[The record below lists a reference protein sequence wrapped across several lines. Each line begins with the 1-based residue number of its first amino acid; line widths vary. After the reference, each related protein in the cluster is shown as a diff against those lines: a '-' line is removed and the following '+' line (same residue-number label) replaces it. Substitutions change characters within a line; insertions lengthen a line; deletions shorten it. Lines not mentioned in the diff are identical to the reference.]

1 MQPDGPYR
9 YTHLLGGSPVGKAW
23 AAIDGQGRFV
33 TVAVLDAAVAASPG
47 WREAFAGIV
56 NHLAQAPG
64 GLPFTYADFSA
75 AAPWVAYPAETG
87 PAAEKLFRALGVDYQ
102 PVPTPAPPPVSG
114 PPAPVSGAPH
124 PTSGPPRAV
133 SGAPHP
139 TSGPPLPTSGAPHSV
154 SGPPRPVSAAS
165 QPVSGLPRQPIY
177 ADPVSGAPISPG
189 LGPSLDDPPQH
200 DPFTAPA
207 RRIQPSAPPKRQTG
221 LWVAVAALL
230 LAAVAGGGA
239 GVWAISASGSD
250 PSTPAPA
257 PTATPPA
264 PGLKPWAEATPR
276 SAEERTLAT
285 AAPSMVFLEAVL
297 TGFIRNRQDNALLH
311 PEPFT
316 FSRRCTGVVVN
327 NDGHVLTN
335 GQCVQPAPDILL
347 EHALG
352 SLADTRVADGELK
365 AAEVSG
371 FVRARLASSVFTGPE
386 AGTPPAATLY
396 GQLNVAKGDLKDG
409 AAIPGTVVR
418 ALSLDEGNL
427 ALVKLDQANLPAVEL
442 NTSATVTA
450 GTALHALGYGTT
462 DTDYRSA
469 AYQVLTKPV
478 QVTELDVESSTYRIN
493 EDIGSS
499 SRGGIVV
506 DGEGRVVG
514 MLDNDLLQP
523 DRLNRLVVPVSRMT
537 GLLDAAGVAHALGEP
552 DRIYRSA
559 LDAYFGDDEAEAA
572 ARFAEAAE
580 AAPMNALAQAYREAS
595 VAAGGEVPSSR
606 PGWAVPLLVAA
617 GVALVGG
624 IVVVVLLRRRP
635 NAR

>member
-33 TVAVLDAAVAASPG
+33 TVVVLDAAVAATPG

-56 NHLAQAPG
+56 NNLAQAPG

-75 AAPWVAYPAETG
+75 AAPWVAYSADVG
-87 PAAEKLFRALGVDYQ
+87 PAAEKLFPALGVDYQ
-102 PVPTPAPPPVSG
+102 PVPTPTPPPVSS
-114 PPAPVSGAPH
+114 PPVPVSGAPH
-124 PTSGPPRAV
+124 PISGPPQPI
-133 SGAPHP
+133 SGAP
-139 TSGPPLPTSGAPHSV
+139 
-154 SGPPRPVSAAS
+154 
-165 QPVSGLPRQPIY
+165 QPVSGTSTQPGPIPTQPVY
-177 ADPVSGAPISPG
+177 ADPVSGAPTSPG
-189 LGPSLDDPPQH
+189 LGAALDDPPQH

-250 PSTPAPA
+250 PATPAPA

-264 PGLKPWAEATPR
+264 PGLKPWAESTPR

-285 AAPSMVFLEAVL
+285 AVPSMVFLEAVL

-316 FSRRCTGVVVN
+316 FSRRCTGFVVN

-335 GQCVQPAPDILL
+335 GQCVQPTPDILL

-352 SLADTRVADGELK
+352 SLADTLVADGELK
-365 AAEVSG
+365 AAEVRG
-371 FVRARLASSVFTGPE
+371 FVRARQASSVFTGLEP
-386 AGTPPAATLY
+386 GTQPAATLH

-409 AAIPGTVVR
+409 PAIPGTVVR

-442 NTSATVTA
+442 NTSAAITA

-469 AYQVLTKPV
+469 AYQVLAKPV
-478 QVTELDVESSTYRIN
+478 QVTELDVESFTYRIN

-499 SRGGIVV
+499 SRGGIVI
-506 DGEGRVVG
+506 DGQGRVVG

-523 DRLNRLVVPVSRMT
+523 DRPNRLVVPVSRMT
-537 GLLDAAGVAHALGEP
+537 GLLAAAGVEHTLGEP
-552 DRIYRSA
+552 DRLYRSA
-559 LDAYFGDDEAEAA
+559 LDAYFGDDEAKAA
-572 ARFAEAAE
+572 TRFAEAAE
-580 AAPMNALAQAYREAS
+580 AAPTNALAQAYREAS
-595 VAAGGEVPSSR
+595 VAAGGEVQSR

-624 IVVVVLLRRRP
+624 LVVLVLLRRRP
-635 NAR
+635 NVR

>member
-56 NHLAQAPG
+56 NNLAQSPG

-102 PVPTPAPPPVSG
+102 PVTTPAPPPVSG

-124 PTSGPPRAV
+124 PISGPPQ
-133 SGAPHP
+133 
-139 TSGPPLPTSGAPHSV
+139 PTSGAPQSV
-154 SGPPRPVSAAS
+154 SGPPQPISAAP
-165 QPVSGLPRQPIY
+165 QPVSGMPAQPIH
-177 ADPVSGAPISPG
+177 ADPVSGAPTSPG

-221 LWVAVAALL
+221 LLVAVAALL
-230 LAAVAGGGA
+230 LAAFAGGGA
-239 GVWAISASGSD
+239 GVWAISAGGVD

-264 PGLKPWAEATPR
+264 PGLKPWAETTPR

-297 TGFIRNRQDNALLH
+297 TGFVRNRQDDALLH

-335 GQCVQPAPDILL
+335 GQCVQPTPDILL

-365 AAEVSG
+365 AAEVRG

-386 AGTPPAATLY
+386 AGTPPAATLH

-409 AAIPGTVVR
+409 AAIPGAVVR
-418 ALSLDEGNL
+418 VLGLDEGNL

-469 AYQVLTKPV
+469 AYQVLAKPV

-506 DGEGRVVG
+506 DGQGRVVG

-523 DRLNRLVVPVSRMT
+523 DRPNRLVVPVSRMT
-537 GLLDAAGVAHALGEP
+537 GLLDAAGVEHALGAP
-552 DRIYRSA
+552 DRLYRSA

-580 AAPMNALAQAYREAS
+580 AAPTNALAQAYREAS
-595 VAAGGEVPSSR
+595 VAAGGETRSR

-617 GVALVGG
+617 GVALMGG
-624 IVVVVLLRRRP
+624 IAVLVLLRRRP